1 MNIIKT
7 NLSQKEPAMNAE
19 TVYRV
24 DNAETVKIKHYALET
39 LRADLVGIANI
50 GRFAGAPVKM
60 SPQGVMPSARSVIV
74 MAIHHPDAAIE
85 LGGKKHPQEIG
96 PYQIQYHMN
105 WRLDDMSYR
114 MSNFLEK
121 LGWNA
126 VPIVSSNIWRYR
138 GYKDLKEQFAPDVS
152 HIHSAVAAGLAEY
165 GYSGLAITPEFGAR
179 VRFVT
184 VVTDAELTPSPLLE
198 PGSVCD
204 SCMICKR
211 ECRSGALSKEIK
223 GWNVIE
229 YEGRQYRYAN
239 KNLWRCSWGE
249 HFDLDLD
256 LPIPDV
262 VDEKVIMEA
271 TVKYGRRGGEMGSC
285 LRYCLPK
292 ALRYWDRDYTNT
304 PRRRRRYIENPEVQG
319 AVPRGLFEEIRA
331 LGGGWGVD
339 HVVVRSADE
348 LRESSGIDIGALMP
362 GAIRSVSMVSMRRPL
377 SLCDGIPNRE
387 RNQPDAAWSPI
398 MTQAGYDAVRLLEKF
413 GYSACQYLNFPE
425 ETFAASLTGA
435 PGMEIRTLTL
445 LTDAPLPLTGSELPF
460 SARRNGPPREL
471 TDRLE
476 EEARLREC
484 DLFGVAPAERLAAI
498 VPDLKAIF
506 EGEVEYVGRNK
517 ADSFHKPYDP
527 VVTKEARR
535 VCGPAD
541 YLPGAKSVI
550 VIGLRMPKATV
561 DITARTPAEAAG
573 PYVFAQY
580 ETIMRLR
587 VAAWNLTGLL
597 EAAGYRGVYT
607 LDLHNTGSVCMN
619 PRGEYPDVFSNAFAA
634 VGAGLG
640 ALSLCGSV
648 VNPRFGSNMRYVA
661 IVTDAELVPNE
672 VLKSVELGCAGC
684 SGNCF
689 SACKTAAFQPE
700 VHEIVLG
707 GVPQRF
713 RKFDVNRC
721 NWAKRYSLV
730 GSEGNQYT
738 GWHLDLAYPEQL
750 NEETLADA
758 LRQLPHIEKIRP
770 CNFEQ
775 CVLACPHARKQ

>member
-1 MNIIKT
+1 
-7 NLSQKEPAMNAE
+7 MNAE

-24 DNAETVKIKHYALET
+24 DNAETVKIKHYVLET

-262 VDEKVIMEA
+262 VDEKVIME
-271 TVKYGRRGGEMGSC
+271 
-285 LRYCLPK
+285 P
-292 ALRYWDRDYTNT
+292 
-304 PRRRRRYIENPEVQG
+304 PRRRDGLMPALLPAEGAALLGQGLYERAAPPPPVYRKPGGAGGGSPRPFRRDPGSRRRVGSRSCRGPERRRTPGKLRNRYRRTDAGGDPQRQHGFDAPAAVAVRRNPE
-319 AVPRGLFEEIRA
+319 
-331 LGGGWGVD
+331 
-339 HVVVRSADE
+339 
-348 LRESSGIDIGALMP
+348 P
-362 GAIRSVSMVSMRRPL
+362 GA
-377 SLCDGIPNRE
+377 E
-387 RNQPDAAWSPI
+387 
-398 MTQAGYDAVRLLEKF
+398 
-413 GYSACQYLNFPE
+413 
-425 ETFAASLTGA
+425 
-435 PGMEIRTLTL
+435 
-445 LTDAPLPLTGSELPF
+445 
-460 SARRNGPPREL
+460 SARRGLEP
-471 TDRLE
+471 DHDAGRL
-476 EEARLREC
+476 
-484 DLFGVAPAERLAAI
+484 
-498 VPDLKAIF
+498 
-506 EGEVEYVGRNK
+506 
-517 ADSFHKPYDP
+517 
-527 VVTKEARR
+527 
-535 VCGPAD
+535 
-541 YLPGAKSVI
+541 
-550 VIGLRMPKATV
+550 
-561 DITARTPAEAAG
+561 
-573 PYVFAQY
+573 
-580 ETIMRLR
+580 
-587 VAAWNLTGLL
+587 
-597 EAAGYRGVYT
+597 
-607 LDLHNTGSVCMN
+607 
-619 PRGEYPDVFSNAFAA
+619 
-634 VGAGLG
+634 
-640 ALSLCGSV
+640 
-648 VNPRFGSNMRYVA
+648 
-661 IVTDAELVPNE
+661 
-672 VLKSVELGCAGC
+672 
-684 SGNCF
+684 
-689 SACKTAAFQPE
+689 
-700 VHEIVLG
+700 
-707 GVPQRF
+707 
-713 RKFDVNRC
+713 
-721 NWAKRYSLV
+721 
-730 GSEGNQYT
+730 
-738 GWHLDLAYPEQL
+738 
-750 NEETLADA
+750 
-758 LRQLPHIEKIRP
+758 
-770 CNFEQ
+770 
-775 CVLACPHARKQ
+775 

>member
-1 MNIIKT
+1 MCRTSI
-7 NLSQKEPAMNAE
+7 
-19 TVYRV
+19 R
-24 DNAETVKIKHYALET
+24 
-39 LRADLVGIANI
+39 R
-50 GRFAGAPVKM
+50 
-60 SPQGVMPSARSVIV
+60 SPP
-74 MAIHHPDAAIE
+74 
-85 LGGKKHPQEIG
+85 
-96 PYQIQYHMN
+96 
-105 WRLDDMSYR
+105 
-114 MSNFLEK
+114 
-121 LGWNA
+121 
-126 VPIVSSNIWRYR
+126 
-138 GYKDLKEQFAPDVS
+138 
-152 HIHSAVAAGLAEY
+152 GLAEY

-292 ALRYWDRDYTNT
+292 ALRYWDRDYTNA

-387 RNQPDAAWSPI
+387 RNLPDAAWSPI

-460 SARRNGPPREL
+460 SARAERPAARADRPPGR
-471 TDRLE
+471 RS
-476 EEARLREC
+476 
-484 DLFGVAPAERLAAI
+484 APARMRPLRSGAGGA
-498 VPDLKAIF
+498 
-506 EGEVEYVGRNK
+506 
-517 ADSFHKPYDP
+517 
-527 VVTKEARR
+527 ARR
-535 VCGPAD
+535 D
-541 YLPGAKSVI
+541 RS
-550 VIGLRMPKATV
+550 
-561 DITARTPAEAAG
+561 
-573 PYVFAQY
+573 
-580 ETIMRLR
+580 
-587 VAAWNLTGLL
+587 
-597 EAAGYRGVYT
+597 
-607 LDLHNTGSVCMN
+607 
-619 PRGEYPDVFSNAFAA
+619 
-634 VGAGLG
+634 
-640 ALSLCGSV
+640 
-648 VNPRFGSNMRYVA
+648 
-661 IVTDAELVPNE
+661 
-672 VLKSVELGCAGC
+672 
-684 SGNCF
+684 
-689 SACKTAAFQPE
+689 
-700 VHEIVLG
+700 
-707 GVPQRF
+707 
-713 RKFDVNRC
+713 
-721 NWAKRYSLV
+721 
-730 GSEGNQYT
+730 GSEG
-738 GWHLDLAYPEQL
+738 DL
-750 NEETLADA
+750 
-758 LRQLPHIEKIRP
+758 RG
-770 CNFEQ
+770 
-775 CVLACPHARKQ
+775 

>member
-184 VVTDAELTPSPLLE
+184 VITDAELTPSPLLE

-256 LPIPDV
+256 LRPGIEHHDVLSVGRDPEFKLQHQLFMLVFQRSRPPAELAAENDRRRCFPRLPGAAQGVKRPDRARL
-262 VDEKVIMEA
+262 E
-271 TVKYGRRGGEMGSC
+271 
-285 LRYCLPK
+285 
-292 ALRYWDRDYTNT
+292 T
-304 PRRRRRYIENPEVQG
+304 PRRIPFQPDPSLQGADQLRKRVQRPRRVDSGDLPAQHKTAPDRGQPLFPDPGGIENAENRPDARPS
-319 AVPRGLFEEIRA
+319 AVAVLAEIH
-331 LGGGWGVD
+331 GVAD
-339 HVVVRSADE
+339 RSAELPPPQQQPGRDDREIHLYIGEVVAPVLLHDPAEQKIE
-348 LRESSGIDIGALMP
+348 LRFFIEPANH
-362 GAIRSVSMVSMRRPL
+362 
-377 SLCDGIPNRE
+377 IP
-387 RNQPDAAWSPI
+387 D
-398 MTQAGYDAVRLLEKF
+398 
-413 GYSACQYLNFPE
+413 
-425 ETFAASLTGA
+425 
-435 PGMEIRTLTL
+435 
-445 LTDAPLPLTGSELPF
+445 PLPQRAVGRNRRETGFDNP
-460 SARRNGPPREL
+460 A
-471 TDRLE
+471 DI
-476 EEARLREC
+476 RLRERGR
-484 DLFGVAPAERLAAI
+484 LGGSQKHLAPEAAPRMVHAGVL
-498 VPDLKAIF
+498 VS
-506 EGEVEYVGRNK
+506 EGRGKFRVAGGQACPELRADRRSHSVGE
-517 ADSFHKPYDP
+517 P
-527 VVTKEARR
+527 VVIA
-535 VCGPAD
+535 
-541 YLPGAKSVI
+541 S
-550 VIGLRMPKATV
+550 
-561 DITARTPAEAAG
+561 
-573 PYVFAQY
+573 
-580 ETIMRLR
+580 
-587 VAAWNLTGLL
+587 
-597 EAAGYRGVYT
+597 
-607 LDLHNTGSVCMN
+607 
-619 PRGEYPDVFSNAFAA
+619 
-634 VGAGLG
+634 
-640 ALSLCGSV
+640 
-648 VNPRFGSNMRYVA
+648 
-661 IVTDAELVPNE
+661 
-672 VLKSVELGCAGC
+672 
-684 SGNCF
+684 
-689 SACKTAAFQPE
+689 
-700 VHEIVLG
+700 
-707 GVPQRF
+707 
-713 RKFDVNRC
+713 
-721 NWAKRYSLV
+721 
-730 GSEGNQYT
+730 
-738 GWHLDLAYPEQL
+738 
-750 NEETLADA
+750 
-758 LRQLPHIEKIRP
+758 
-770 CNFEQ
+770 
-775 CVLACPHARKQ
+775 